1 MSFISSNLK
10 RVRTIAN
17 FQFGKGAGRALFPD
31 NSEFLM
37 SRTNR
42 IRQVSFNGS
51 RIATVRARDGLLT
64 LSKEGAIH
72 LHNFLELPAYRV
84 TVHTDAVPFV
94 LKGKTLF
101 AKHVVD
107 VDPSIRAMDEV
118 LLMDLEN
125 NLLVTGQAL
134 LCAAEMKDFN
144 RGAAVAV
151 RKGKG

>member
-1 MSFISSNLK
+1 MSFMSSNLK
-10 RVRTIAN
+10 RVRTIAD
-17 FQFGKGAGRALFPD
+17 FQFGRGAGRALFPD
-31 NSEFLM
+31 DSGFLM

-42 IRQVSFNGS
+42 IRQVSVNGT

-64 LSKEGAIH
+64 LSMEGALR
-72 LHNFLELPAYRV
+72 LHDYLELPAYRV
-84 TVHTDAVPFV
+84 TVHADAVPFV

>member
-1 MSFISSNLK
+1 MSDKLK
-10 RVRTIAN
+10 RVRIIADY
-17 FQFGKGAGRALFPD
+17 QFGRGTGSALFPD
-31 NSEFLM
+31 GSEFLM

-42 IRQVSFNGS
+42 IRQIIHKGV
-51 RIATVRARDGLLT
+51 RIATVRAKDGVLT
-64 LSKEGAIH
+64 LGIEGAVC
-72 LHNFLELPAYRV
+72 LHRFLDAPCQRV
-84 TVHTDAVPFV
+84 VMHSDAVPFI
-94 LKGKTLF
+94 LKGKTAF

-118 LLMDLEN
+118 LLVDRQN

>member
-1 MSFISSNLK
+1 LSFMSSNLK
-10 RVRTIAN
+10 RVRTIADY
-17 FQFGKGAGRALFPD
+17 QFGRGAGSTLFPD
-31 NSEFLM
+31 DSEFLM

-42 IRQVSFNGS
+42 IRQVIVNGT

-64 LSKEGAIH
+64 LSIKGALH
-72 LHNFLELPAYRV
+72 LHDFLELPAYRV
-84 TVHTDAVPFV
+84 MVHADAVPYV

-101 AKHVVD
+101 AKHVID

-118 LLMDLEN
+118 LLVDREN

-151 RKGKG
+151 RKGRG

>member
-1 MSFISSNLK
+1 MSSNLK
-10 RVRTIAN
+10 RVRTIAD
-17 FQFGKGAGRALFPD
+17 FQFGRGAGSALFPD
-31 NSEFLM
+31 DSEFLM

-42 IRQVSFNGS
+42 VRQVSVDGT

-64 LSKEGAIH
+64 LSINGALH
-72 LHNFLELPAYRV
+72 LHDFLELPAYRV
-84 TVHTDAVPFV
+84 TVHADAVPFV

-118 LLMDLEN
+118 LLVDREN

-144 RGAAVAV
+144 RGAAVTV
-151 RKGKG
+151 RKGRG

>member
-1 MSFISSNLK
+1 LSFMSSNLK
-10 RVRTIAN
+10 RVRTIAD
-17 FQFGKGAGRALFPD
+17 FQFGRGVGRALFPD
-31 NSEFLM
+31 DSEFLM

-42 IRQVSFNGS
+42 IRQVNFNGT

-64 LSKEGAIH
+64 LSMNGALR
-72 LHNFLELPAYRV
+72 LHDFLELPAYRV
-84 TVHTDAVPFV
+84 MVHADAVPFV

-118 LLMDLEN
+118 LLVDLEN

-144 RGAAVAV
+144 YGAAVAV

>member
-1 MSFISSNLK
+1 MSFMSSNLK
-10 RVRTIAN
+10 RVITIAD
-17 FQFGKGAGRALFPD
+17 FQFGRGAGRALFPD
-31 NSEFLM
+31 DSEFLM

-42 IRQVSFNGS
+42 IRQVSSNGT

-64 LSKEGAIH
+64 LSMKGALS
-72 LHNFLELPAYRV
+72 LHDFLELPGYRV
-84 TVHTDAVPFV
+84 TVHADAVPFV

-101 AKHVVD
+101 AKHVID

-118 LLMDLEN
+118 LLVDLEN

-151 RKGKG
+151 RKSKG